1 MEKAVSR
8 YKVDLLVTSL
18 LSFHILQ
25 FSLAYANFVLKG
37 KNAANVATEECMQT
51 FDA

>member
-1 MEKAVSR
+1 MDKAVSR
-8 YKVDLLVTSL
+8 YKVDLLVASL

-37 KNAANVATEECMQT
+37 KNANVATEECMQT

>member
-1 MEKAVSR
+1 MDKAVSR
-8 YKVDLLVTSL
+8 YKADLLVALL

-37 KNAANVATEECMQT
+37 KNTANVATDGCVQT